1 MFFFVGDE
9 MSDNDVLLVTLSA
22 KLLICSETVWEWEW
36 VGMGI
41 AIMGKQWEWE

>member
-9 MSDNDVLLVTLSA
+9 MSDNDLLLVTSCV
-22 KLLICSETVWEWEW
+22 KLLISSETVWEWEWEWEW

-41 AIMGKQWEWE
+41 AIMGK